1 MVNQK
6 LGNFLKKSKKI
17 IVGVIGILLV
27 LIVLPFLIPTEKYL
41 AQFERTATEM
51 LGVPVQI
58 AHARLYF
65 LPTPRLSVDGVVIG
79 KQQDITIESI
89 SVVPSLSTLFSET
102 RTIALHIHQP
112 TIKDSAVAIISP
124 LLDAK
129 SDSSGPSPVEI
140 SSIEIDDLKLVW
152 PPFKLPLFNAQAS
165 FAKGMQFLDA
175 EINSEDGQLVA
186 NILPT
191 DTGHSI
197 VLKMQDW
204 VMPLSKPFLVN
215 EGRVDM
221 ALVGSQLDISKIN
234 MQLYGGS
241 INGNAKLNWKKAW
254 QLNGQLYVKDVSLK
268 APTKMLNPNTY
279 MDGRLVGNGR
289 FGANAKNAGQLM
301 DQLRAEFTFTVN
313 NGVLYGL
320 DLVKIASLLIKQS
333 PKGGQTQFDTFT
345 GQLAIS
351 GKRYHLKRLQVS
363 SGLISAKG
371 EVKINEQE
379 KLDGKTDVEIKQSV
393 GLVSVPLVVSGTLQN
408 PSVFPSK
415 AALAGAAVGTAIL
428 GPGLGTSLGSKAG
441 DAVKGLKDLFGGD

>member
-1 MVNQK
+1 M
-6 LGNFLKKSKKI
+6 LA
-17 IVGVIGILLV
+17 
-27 LIVLPFLIPTEKYL
+27 VLPFLIPTEKYL
-41 AQFERTATEM
+41 TQFERTSSEM

-65 LPTPRLSVDGVVIG
+65 IPTPRLSVDGIVIG
-79 KQQDITIESI
+79 KEDVTIESI

-102 RTIALHIHQP
+102 RTIALNIHQP
-112 TIKDSAVAIISP
+112 TIKHSAVAIVTQ
-124 LLDAK
+124 LLEAK
-129 SDSSGPSPVEI
+129 SSSSGPSPVEI
-140 SSIEIDDLKLVW
+140 SSIEINDLKLVW
-152 PPFKLPLFNAQAS
+152 PSLKLPLLNAQAN

-186 NILPT
+186 NILPS
-191 DTGHSI
+191 DAGHTV
-197 VLKMQDW
+197 VLKMKDW
-204 VMPLSKPFLVN
+204 VMPLSKPFVVN

-221 ALVGSQLDISKIN
+221 ALVGSQLDVTKIS
-234 MQLYGGS
+234 MQMYGGT
-241 INGNAKLNWKKAW
+241 INGNAKLNWQKAW
-254 QLNGQLYVKDVSLK
+254 QLNGQLYVKEVSLK

-289 FGANAKNAGQLM
+289 FGASAKNAGQLM
-301 DQLRAEFTFTVN
+301 DQLRAEFTFTIN

-320 DLVKIASLLIKQS
+320 DLVKLASLLIKQT

-371 EVKINEQE
+371 DVKINEQE
-379 KLDGKTDVEIKQSV
+379 KLDGKGEVAIKQSV
-393 GLVSVPLVVSGTLQN
+393 GLVSVPMTVSGTLQN
-408 PSVFPSK
+408 PLVYPSK

-441 DAVKGLKDLFGGD
+441 SAVEGLKDLFGGD

>member
-1 MVNQK
+1 M
-6 LGNFLKKSKKI
+6 GNYLKKSKKI

-79 KQQDITIESI
+79 KQHDVAIETI

-102 RTIALHIHQP
+102 RSIALHIHQP

-129 SDSSGPSPVEI
+129 SSSSGPSPVEI

-152 PPFKLPLFNAQAS
+152 PSLKLPLLNAQAN

-186 NILPT
+186 NIIPT

-204 VMPLSKPFLVN
+204 VLPLSKPFVVS

-221 ALVGSQLDISKIN
+221 ALVGSQLDVSKIN
-234 MQLYGGS
+234 LQLYGGS

-254 QLNGQLYVKDVSLK
+254 QLNGQLHVKELSLK

-289 FGANAKNAGQLM
+289 FGANAKSAGQLM

-351 GKRYHLKRLQVS
+351 GKRYHLKRLHVS

-393 GLVSVPLVVSGTLQN
+393 GLVSVPMVVSGTLQN
-408 PSVFPSK
+408 PLVYPSK